1 MRPSAPSVFE
11 GAAARARTDRSAS
24 GGFTL
29 LELIVSMAI
38 LTLALGGVYSWFLST
53 TRAAGVVTTKSEL
66 GLKATRTLER
76 VAGRLLPAG
85 LETLFPPHPTA
96 PLATSSLTFNR
107 SQGFVNGEKTW
118 ESSTTIEFRLAP
130 GETDDGLDNDGN
142 GIVDDG
148 QVVLTVRAGQPDEQE
163 IVLCGNVK
171 RYWGTEV
178 PNGVDDNENGL
189 VDEPGLSFEL
199 TGDKI
204 IVRLAM
210 QALTFG
216 GKLLTADVETSVR
229 LRN

>member
-1 MRPSAPSVFE
+1 MRPPAPFVFE
-11 GAAARARTDRSAS
+11 GGAAPARPDRSPS
-24 GGFTL
+24 SGFTL
-29 LELIVSMAI
+29 LELLISVAI
-38 LTLALGGVYSWFLST
+38 LALALGGVYSWFLST

-66 GLKATRTLER
+66 SLSATRAIDR
-76 VAGRLLPAG
+76 IAARLLPAG

-96 PLATSSLTFNR
+96 PLGTSSLTFNR
-107 SQGFVNGEKTW
+107 SQGFVNAQKTW
-118 ESSTTIEFRLAP
+118 ESPTTIEFRLAP

-148 QVVLTVRAGQPDEQE
+148 QVILTVRAGQADEQE
-163 IVLCGNVK
+163 IVLCGSVK
-171 RYWGTEV
+171 RYWGTEIA
-178 PNGVDDNENGL
+178 NGMDDNGNGL

-204 IVRLAM
+204 IVRLSM